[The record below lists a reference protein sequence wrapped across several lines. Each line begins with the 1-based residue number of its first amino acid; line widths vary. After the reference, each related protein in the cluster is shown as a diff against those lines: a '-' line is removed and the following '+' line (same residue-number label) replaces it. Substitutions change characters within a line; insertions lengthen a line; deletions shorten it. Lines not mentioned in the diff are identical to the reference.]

1 MWQWKKQRVYKTGAL
16 PQTPAF
22 VALKPTAYV
31 KKAAAKRDTSPC
43 RMALSQCSGC
53 LPAEPC
59 PLRQYRHYTLHA
71 VGRKAVNA
79 GGLGAKPPSMI
90 DAGIKDRVEVKRKV
104 KDLYPWR

>member
-1 MWQWKKQRVYKTGAL
+1 MWQWKKQQKVYKTGAL

-22 VALKPTAYV
+22 IALKPTTYV
-31 KKAAAKRDTSPC
+31 KKAGTKHDTSPC

-59 PLRQYRHYTLHA
+59 PLRQYQHYTLHA

-90 DAGIKDRVEVKRKV
+90 EESLCNHATVSKK
-104 KDLYPWR
+104 